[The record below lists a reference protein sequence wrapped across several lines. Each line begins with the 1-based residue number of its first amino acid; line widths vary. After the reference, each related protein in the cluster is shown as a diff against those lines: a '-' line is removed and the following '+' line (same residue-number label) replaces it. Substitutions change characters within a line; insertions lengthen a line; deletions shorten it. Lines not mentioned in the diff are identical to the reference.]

1 VPQETVVIRRHC
13 LRSAAALLAA
23 LPAALPAMAD
33 GLATAAITEV
43 RLNTLDLTPDDGFAA
58 GFTLSAVTPALSA
71 TLYGT
76 NADYYSA
83 GYPRPGAPANVAL
96 ALGDS
101 ASLAATNG
109 MPGNV
114 SSRAAGSAA
123 LGDFGYGTAS
133 GSEEVRVMLEP
144 YSVLTIGGHL
154 SSLAYR
160 TGSLLDY
167 DAVGLTTVSIVDANG
182 YTYTQLA
189 RQSLSYADWP
199 ARMAIEEEFM
209 LAFANGTGER
219 QAVSVYFQA
228 WSAVTRSVAPV
239 PEPSMAAMLL
249 GGAVLLLSRRKWNV
263 GDRHLSQG
271 RRP

>member
-1 VPQETVVIRRHC
+1 MTCPLPCR
-13 LRSAAALLAA
+13 LAAACLAMLLAA
-23 LPAALPAMAD
+23 CPAMAD
-33 GLATAAITEV
+33 GFAAAAITNV
-43 RLNTLDLTPDDGFAA
+43 RLGALDLTPDDGYAA
-58 GFTLSAVTPALSA
+58 GFSLSAVLPVLSA
-71 TLYGT
+71 TLYGSG
-76 NADYYSA
+76 ADYYSA
-83 GYPRPGAPANVAL
+83 GYPGPDVPASVAL

-101 ASLAATNG
+101 ASSAATDG
-109 MPGNV
+109 TLGNV
-114 SSRAAGSAA
+114 SSHIAGTAA
-123 LGDFGYGTAS
+123 LGGFGYGNAS

-199 ARMAIEEEFM
+199 ARMAIEEEFT

-249 GGAVLLLSRRKWNV
+249 GGAVFLLRRRNRDGVRSDIRTKMSEC
-263 GDRHLSQG
+263 RT
-271 RRP
+271 